1 MAISVRKTL
10 YLLSGTLKSL
20 FFAAMVI
27 IVIGF
32 LLYTQNLVNDLRME
46 SRDIVELHAQT
57 IQKIASDVEAD
68 EGLGWFFEN
77 IIQKTNFPLI
87 LADTQG
93 NPTSWIGLKVPEN
106 DYTPETLGQ
115 VRKLMNRMARENDPV
130 AITYQET
137 VISYLYYGDS
147 RLITRLIYLPY
158 ITVSALGLLIIG
170 AFLGFSS
177 IKSSEQS
184 YIWVGMAKE
193 TAHQLGTPTSSLMG
207 WIEMIKLHADQPSK
221 VLTMAQDMESD
232 VKRLEKVT
240 ARFSQIGS
248 RTDLKKQELDPILVD
263 LVRYFQRRLPQMG
276 KETQIQLQL
285 HPLPLLPI
293 NRDLLEWAIENLI
306 KNALDAVKGLK
317 GLIVIQTGPLP
328 EKGKYYIDITDNGV
342 GMPVKMRRDIFK
354 AGFSTKKRGWGLGL
368 NFTKR
373 IIEEYHNGKV
383 SIKES
388 HPGKGTTM
396 RIVLG

>member
-1 MAISVRKTL
+1 MAFSLQKKL

-20 FFAAMVI
+20 FFVLMVF

-32 LLYTQNLVNDLRME
+32 LLYTQKLVNDLRSE

-77 IIQKTNFPLI
+77 VIQKTNFPLI
-87 LADTQG
+87 LADTEG
-93 NPTSWIGLKVPEN
+93 NPTSWIGFEFPQNNSASEI
-106 DYTPETLGQ
+106 ESR
-115 VRKLMNRMARENDPV
+115 VRKMMKRMARENDPV
-130 AITYQET
+130 AITYGET

-147 RLITRLIYLPY
+147 KLITQLVYLPY
-158 ITVSALGLLIIG
+158 ITLSALGLLILG

-184 YIWVGMAKE
+184 FIWVGMAKE

-207 WIEMIKLHADQPSK
+207 WIEMIKLHANQPDK
-221 VLTMAQDMESD
+221 IHIMAEDMETD
-232 VKRLEKVT
+232 VKRLEKVA

-248 RTDLKKQELDPILVD
+248 KTDLKLQELDPILDD
-263 LVRYFQRRLPQMG
+263 LIHYFQRRLPQMG
-276 KETQIQLQL
+276 KETQIVKKSIV
-285 HPLPLLPI
+285 LPPLPI
-293 NRDLLEWAIENLI
+293 NRDLLEWAIENLL
-306 KNALDAVKGLK
+306 KNALDAVKGK
-317 GLIVIQTGPLP
+317 NGVITIQTGIHD
-328 EKGKYYIDITDNGV
+328 KGKYFIDIEDNGV
-342 GMPVKMRRDIFK
+342 GMPIKMRRDIFK
-354 AGFSTKKRGWGLGL
+354 AGYSTKKRGWGLGL

-373 IIEEYHNGKV
+373 IIEEYHNGRV
-383 SIKES
+383 FVKES

-396 RIVLG
+396 RIFLG